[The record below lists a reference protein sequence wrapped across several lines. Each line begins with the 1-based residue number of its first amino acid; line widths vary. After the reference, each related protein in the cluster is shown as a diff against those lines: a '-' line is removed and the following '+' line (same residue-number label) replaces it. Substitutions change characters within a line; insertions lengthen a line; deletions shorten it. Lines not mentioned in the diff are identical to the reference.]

1 MANQVNVST
10 TTNTVTITPQNTTN
24 VSVGASNTS
33 VTVNQGDTSVVQVAS
48 QGPQGPKGSTGAQG
62 PRGETGPF
70 QDTGSLLLTASYS
83 NPNLTFTKGDGSTFN
98 LGISTT
104 TPTLDQVLAQGKQS
118 DEANIILTAQYP
130 FNLTNLGGVSTDTVL
145 TWNAGNGIIGK
156 RDISSYVWGDGL
168 DDNFIARSTSSIYS
182 ENYVGTFNSN
192 LELVSNLD
200 LKFIP
205 DSTKTNVGFLIGGSS
220 PGTGTSFIGQNAI
233 TSSIISA
240 STEIIG
246 DTKRDSF
253 TRGFLRSSDGIAMRS
268 SYFLKPEISTA
279 TGYKHNNWALD
290 APISSSDYYQLIIPS
305 DDMSPPVSL
314 DISGILRVQ
323 GSITPSSPGVRID
336 VYTASITPNSLIND
350 PLTFNRAFTGDA
362 INLNSTLTT
371 QSIHVTQSFDISS
384 LSPNSVLAV
393 ALSNASSTTAVT
405 TSPMVSIS
413 LKISRNYKV

>member
-33 VTVNQGDTSVVQVAS
+33 VTVTQGDTSVVQVAS
-48 QGPQGPKGSTGAQG
+48 QGPQGPKGNTGAQG

-118 DEANIILTAQYP
+118 DEANIILTAAQP
-130 FNLTNLGGVSTDTVL
+130 FNLTNLGGISTDTVL

-156 RDISSYVWGDGL
+156 RDISSYVWGDSL
-168 DDNFIARSTSSIYS
+168 DDNFIAKSTSSIYS

-192 LELVSNLD
+192 LELISNLD

-205 DSTKTNVGFLIGGSS
+205 DPTKTNAGLQIGGSS
-220 PGTGTSFIGQNAI
+220 PGTGTSFIGQYAI
-233 TSSIISA
+233 TSSVISA

-253 TRGFLRSSDGIAMRS
+253 TQGFLRTSDGIAARA

-279 TGYKHNNWALD
+279 TGYKHNNFATDAL
-290 APISSSDYYQLIIPS
+290 ISSSDYYQLTIPS
-305 DDMSPPVSL
+305 DDMSSPASL
-314 DISGILRVQ
+314 DISGILRIKGAINNNRVK
-323 GSITPSSPGVRID
+323 ID

-350 PLTFNRAFTGDA
+350 PLTFNRAFIGNN
-362 INLNSTLTT
+362 ILLNSSLTT

-405 TSPMVSIS
+405 TSPEVSIS